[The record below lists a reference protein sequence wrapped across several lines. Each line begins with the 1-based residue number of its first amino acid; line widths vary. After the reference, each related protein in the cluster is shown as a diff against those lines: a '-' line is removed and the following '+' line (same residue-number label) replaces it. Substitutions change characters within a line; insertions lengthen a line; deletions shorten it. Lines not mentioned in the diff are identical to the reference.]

1 MGRAAYLEKKAAKSK
16 KSSGS
21 TTRSGPKAGDRAGPS
36 KPSKTTKSTPS
47 KSSQRQPGLVG
58 SKTAKKI
65 QKKSRDFAK
74 EARDRELATK
84 DSKQGFLSKIGHGP
98 VEEDYIGDEAFKK
111 TQPAGQHKLRSQFDR
126 LSAKYGPDFAKTSQ
140 GQHLLN
146 YLSGVAVERGGGLG
160 ARDPEYGGLTSY
172 DQLDPDSEAYRQSLL
187 DRYSGIGSLDAASR
201 MGKDSNWLRDIDIEK
216 ARGNLTPDQYFKFRQ
231 QLMAADPTPGNMQYK
246 KAFPFSSG
254 QALEGIMQMAPGI
267 GTAGRFLKGALGKAQ
282 DVGQGIAQN
291 IPKGLLSL
299 LNKAKGVATPEREQ
313 VGGGDGQ
320 QFAYQQESMY
330 PQGYGDFLINP
341 PSPTRPGAG
350 GPTIQGFPDQDGDG
364 IDDRWQAGPGQARPG
379 IEQLPD
385 QGQGV
390 IGGMPGISQ
399 PGYGGSVG
407 QENQMRTADF
417 VDRDG
422 DRIDDRDQ
430 AGPGQPHWRGS
441 AGQGQKFVG
450 NIPMAPSAITPGSAL
465 AMSPIT
471 QQLQFQQPNQ
481 IQFQQP
487 NQQPNA
493 NWQQWNQNLRR
504 FS

>member
-1 MGRAAYLEKKAAKSK
+1 MSRAAYLEKKAAKSK

-21 TTRSGPKAGDRAGPS
+21 TTRSGPKADDRAGPS

-146 YLSGVAVERGGGLG
+146 YLSGVPVERGGGLG
-160 ARDPEYGGLTSY
+160 ARDPSYGGLTSY

-254 QALEGIMQMAPGI
+254 NMIEGIMQMAPGI

-299 LNKAKGVATPEREQ
+299 LNKAKGVATPKREQ

-320 QFAYQQESMY
+320 QFAYQQELPVSR
-330 PQGYGDFLINP
+330 PIGQEEIAP
-341 PSPTRPGAG
+341 PY
-350 GPTIQGFPDQDGDG
+350 
-364 IDDRWQAGPGQARPG
+364 
-379 IEQLPD
+379 
-385 QGQGV
+385 QGV
-390 IGGMPGISQ
+390 IGGIPGISQ

-407 QENQMRTADF
+407 RENEMRTADF
-417 VDRDG
+417 RDSDG
-422 DRIDDRDQ
+422 DGVDDRDQ

-450 NIPMAPSAITPGSAL
+450 NLPRGDMPTQNITQLPGQRRNIPMAPSALTPGSAL

-481 IQFQQP
+481 
-487 NQQPNA
+487 QPNA
-493 NWQQWNQNLRR
+493 NWQQWYQNVGR